1 MKYLF
6 KKKNENSYYPYFWV
20 FFEYYLVK
28 VSLIFKITIEPD
40 KYVVPNFP
48 LLKKYL
54 LFKKRYEILKKIMF
68 MVKGR
73 RLQKYIFCFHF
84 LMCSETLGEKCEN
97 PNSSYM
103 TLKQSLYTC
112 SCEPYN
118 EDYISNKPSY
128 LKFIV
133 SMMKL
138 YFQRYV

>member
-1 MKYLF
+1 MYKL
-6 KKKNENSYYPYFWV
+6 NN
-20 FFEYYLVK
+20 
-28 VSLIFKITIEPD
+28 
-40 KYVVPNFP
+40 
-48 LLKKYL
+48 
-54 LFKKRYEILKKIMF
+54 MF
-68 MVKGR
+68 MVRR
-73 RLQKYIFCFHF
+73 RLQKYIFCFQF
-84 LMCSETLGEKCEN
+84 LMCSETLGEKCEK